1 LVGRG
6 EGKKKGGEKGRR
18 KKEEGG
24 GSGGKK
30 EKRREFSVL
39 HMNKLLHQSQS
50 CERTS
55 QILKEFGTVLRWCGV
70 ARGSIIKPSQPISCN
85 MLNNFTTILR
95 DLSRDDSV

>member
-6 EGKKKGGEKGRR
+6 EGEKKGGKKGRR
-18 KKEEGG
+18 KKEEEG
-24 GSGGKK
+24 GSGGEK

-39 HMNKLLHQSQS
+39 HTNKLLNRSQS

-55 QILKEFGTVLRWCGV
+55 QILKEFGTVLRWWGV
-70 ARGSIIKPSQPISCN
+70 ARGSIIKLSQPISCN